1 MPGEDDLL
9 IVGSKTLREKL
20 SIDVMKQLRDT
31 AAASGGGASSTED
44 APAKVLAM
52 PPEVIGVRRVAVTVE
67 AMQQV
72 GDIEE
77 EAAICTAEV
86 AARTLLRWC
95 SVIGVPRVWV
105 SNAAKHFKNHPLPLV
120 AKHLGANHRF
130 LVANTA
136 WTNDTVE
143 RMMLVGSVSPKVTVS
158 CG

>member
-52 PPEVIGVRRVAVTVE
+52 PPEVIGVRRV
-67 AMQQV
+67 
-72 GDIEE
+72 E
-77 EAAICTAEV
+77 EAATCTAEV